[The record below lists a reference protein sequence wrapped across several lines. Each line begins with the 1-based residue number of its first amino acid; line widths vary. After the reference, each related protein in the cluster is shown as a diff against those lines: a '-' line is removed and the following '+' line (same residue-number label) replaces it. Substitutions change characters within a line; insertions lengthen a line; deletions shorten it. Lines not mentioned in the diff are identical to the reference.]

1 MTNLSALYKYRFQEA
16 DRAKKLGIWR
26 EICRGYL
33 QKKIGHGQVVL
44 DLASGYGEFSQNI
57 DAKRKIAVD
66 LNPDAKAMLPAD
78 VEFLNV
84 SATEFSSAV
93 DEHSV
98 DVVFTSN
105 FLEHLL
111 TKNDLDMVFAQVLH
125 VLKPGGRFI
134 ILGPNIKYLASEYWD
149 FYDHYLPLS
158 HLSVEEGL
166 VQSGFE
172 VSEIIPKFLP
182 YSTRS
187 ALPQASLFVAAYLR
201 FPLAWHVLGKQFLV
215 TGRKPASIRQ

>member
-1 MTNLSALYKYRFQEA
+1 MADLSKLYRHRFKEA
-16 DRAKKLGIWR
+16 DRDKKLEIWR

-33 QKKIGHGQVVL
+33 QKKIGPNQTVL

-57 DAKRKIAVD
+57 HAARQIAVD
-66 LNPDAKAMLPAD
+66 LNPDAKRMLPGH
-78 VEFLNV
+78 VEFHNV
-84 SATEFSSAV
+84 SATDFASTVGEGV
-93 DEHSV
+93 V

-105 FLEHLL
+105 FLEHLP
-111 TKNDLDMVFAQVLH
+111 TKRELDLVFAEVIR
-125 VLKPGGRFI
+125 VLKPGGRFL
-134 ILGPNIKYLASEYWD
+134 ILGPNVKYLATEYWD

-166 VQSGFE
+166 IQSGFE

-187 ALPQASLFVAAYLR
+187 ALPQAPIFVSTYLKV
-201 FPLAWHVLGKQFLV
+201 PLAWKILGKQFLI
-215 TGRKPASIRQ
+215 TGRKPLGA